1 MTDKKIIPYIRKNR
15 EEVVIYV
22 RGNNKETQEILCR
35 LCAVNKGYEVVLV
48 TDDINEVKHCD
59 VLLTTN
65 PSRIN
70 RDEAK
75 YNEILNKLEKKSI
88 RVEFVVEYDGLIDD
102 LELVYM
108 FKK

>member
-1 MTDKKIIPYIRKNR
+1 MTEKKIIPYIRKNR

-35 LCAVNKGYEVVLV
+35 LCAINKGYEVVLV

-65 PSRIN
+65 PSRIH
-70 RDEAK
+70 RYEVK
-75 YNEILNKLEKKSI
+75 YNEILNEFKNKNIK
-88 RVEFVVEYDGLIDD
+88 VEFVVEYDGLVDD
-102 LELVYM
+102 LELVYLL
-108 FKK
+108 KK

>member
-1 MTDKKIIPYIRKNR
+1 MTDKTIIPYRRKNKL
-15 EEVVIYV
+15 EAVIYV

-35 LCAVNKGYEVVLV
+35 LCASNKGYEVVFV

-65 PSRIN
+65 PSRIS
-70 RDEAK
+70 RDKTEC
-75 YNEILNKLEKKSI
+75 NEILNEFENKNIK
-88 RVEFVVEYDGLIDD
+88 VEFVVEYDGLIDD